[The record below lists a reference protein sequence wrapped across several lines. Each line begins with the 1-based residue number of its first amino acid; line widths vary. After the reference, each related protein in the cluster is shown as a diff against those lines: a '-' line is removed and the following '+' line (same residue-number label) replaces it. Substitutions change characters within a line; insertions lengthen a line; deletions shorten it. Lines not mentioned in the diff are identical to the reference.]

1 MHTYIIHKD
10 LPCINH
16 PITFFK
22 NSILLKAILS
32 KYFGPSTLVTAAFI
46 GPGTLTVCTLA
57 GVGAGYALLW
67 ALLFSVL
74 ATIILQEMTA
84 RLGLVTQ
91 NGLGEAI
98 RKELGHPV
106 MRMVG
111 IILILSAI
119 VIGNAAYEAGNISGA
134 MLGLNGVF
142 SEVSINLGNTT
153 LNIWPLIIFAIAF
166 WLLYSGNYKR
176 IERFLI
182 ALVVIMSIVFMTTA
196 IVVKPDLS
204 AIFKGLFI
212 PKVSGD
218 DIFLVIGLIGT
229 TVVPYNLFLHA
240 SSVREKWTKTEELSD
255 LRKENMV
262 AIGLGGIISMS
273 IVITSAAAFANS
285 DTSIGSI
292 ADMAEQLRPLL
303 GNWSTFFLGIGM
315 FAAGISSTVTAPL
328 AAAYAANGIL
338 GWNLGMKDQKF
349 RSVWMV
355 VLSLGA
361 IFSVVGY
368 SPIEVIRF
376 AQVANGVLL
385 PVIAIFL
392 LYIMNRSEL
401 LGGFKNTKLQN
412 GLGAIVILVSL
423 LISFRTLNSIF
434 NFV

>member
-1 MHTYIIHKD
+1 MDTYIIHKD

-22 NSILLKAILS
+22 NNILLKAILS

-273 IVITSAAAFANS
+273 IVITSAAAFGNS

>member
-1 MHTYIIHKD
+1 MPSIQHR
-10 LPCINH
+10 
-16 PITFFK
+16 ITFIK
-22 NSILLKAILS
+22 NRTLLKTIFS

-46 GPGTLTVCTLA
+46 GPGTLTICTLA

-91 NGLGEAI
+91 DGLGEAI
-98 RKELGHPV
+98 RKELTNPTT
-106 MRMVG
+106 R
-111 IILILSAI
+111 IIGVLLILSAI

-134 MLGLNGVF
+134 MLGLNGLI
-142 SEVSINLGNTT
+142 SEASVDVGGFQ
-153 LNIWPLIIFAIAF
+153 LNIWPILVFIISF
-166 WLLYSGNYKR
+166 WLLYSGSYKR

-182 ALVVIMSIVFMTTA
+182 ALVVIMSIVFLTTA
-196 IVVKPDLS
+196 IVVQPSLS
-204 AIFKGLFI
+204 AIFTGLFV
-212 PKVSGD
+212 PSLSGD

-240 SSVREKWTKTEELSD
+240 SSVREKWTSTDELSD

-285 DTSIGSI
+285 DSGVNNI
-292 ADMAEQLRPLL
+292 ADMATQLEPLL
-303 GNWSTFFLGIGM
+303 GKWSTLFLGMGM
-315 FAAGISSTVTAPL
+315 FAAGISSSITAPL
-328 AAAYAANGIL
+328 AAAYAANGVL
-338 GWNLGMKDQKF
+338 GWGLGLKDLKF
-349 RSVWMV
+349 RFVWFV

-401 LGGFKNTKLQN
+401 LGSFKNSKLQN
-412 GLGAIVILVSL
+412 VLGLIVIAVSL

-434 NFV
+434 HFV